1 MKLRTIWK
9 TKLHSR
15 YESIVCIK
23 TIITALKEESKVL
36 HVKVETLAKKLV
48 DNEMYFKSLNQYNRR
63 NNLETHNI
71 YS

>member
-9 TKLHSR
+9 MKLHSR

-23 TIITALKEESKVL
+23 TIITALKEGSKVL
-36 HVKVETLAKKLV
+36 HVEVETLAKKLV